1 MTTTQKIEWARL
13 ARAFFILLWA
23 LGLASILAHWYN
35 PGLPGAL
42 FVGAGLAMSSM
53 SVEHYRKQVDTDA

>member
-23 LGLASILAHWYN
+23 LGLASIITGWYN
-35 PGLPGAL
+35 PGWSGAV
-42 FVGAGLAMSSM
+42 FVAAGLAMSTHTI
-53 SVEHYRKQVDTDA
+53 EHYRKQVDTDA